1 MHWLCDTTSLK
12 QIDPAWPRLPNT
24 AIALLSKGK
33 TDLKLLGAEQV
44 LAQQMNDNR
53 LADFAAGRACAH
65 LAQKHLG
72 LSAQPILRDER
83 APVWP
88 KGQCGSISHAK
99 DWALAAVST
108 SLRGIGVDVETQGR
122 VKQKLYRALFRPE
135 EVSAFS
141 SCPDAAPSV
150 AFAAKEAG
158 YKAIYPIG
166 GAYVGFQEA
175 SVELDWQSRSF
186 RIRYYGNHKACR
198 ALESGVGYWRLF
210 DSYVIVFFAIQD

>member
-1 MHWLCDTTSLK
+1 MHWLCDTASLK

-24 AIALLSKGK
+24 AIALLSKRK

-108 SLRGIGVDVETQGR
+108 SLRSIGVDVETQGR

-141 SCPDAAPSV
+141 SCPDAAPSIT
-150 AFAAKEAG
+150 G
-158 YKAIYPIG
+158 
-166 GAYVGFQEA
+166 Q
-175 SVELDWQSRSF
+175 
-186 RIRYYGNHKACR
+186 CR
-198 ALESGVGYWRLF
+198 RPAP
-210 DSYVIVFFAIQD
+210 A

>member
-1 MHWLCDTTSLK
+1 MHWFCETPSLQ
-12 QIDPAWPRLPNT
+12 QIDPAWPALPDT
-24 AIALLSKGK
+24 AMALLPKRRTGSE
-33 TDLKLLGAEQV
+33 LLGAEQV
-44 LAQQMNDNR
+44 LAQQMGDSR
-53 LADFAAGRACAH
+53 LTDFAAGRACAH

-88 KGQCGSISHAK
+88 NGQCGSISHAK

-108 SLRGIGVDVETQGR
+108 SLRSIGVDVEAQGR
-122 VKQKLYRALFRPE
+122 VTQKLYRALFRPE
-135 EVSAFS
+135 EVNAFS
-141 SCPDAAPSV
+141 SCSDAAPSV

-166 GAYVGFQEA
+166 GAYIGFQEA
-175 SVELDWQSRSF
+175 SVELDWQSQCF
-186 RIRYYGNHKACR
+186 RILYHGDHKANK
-198 ALESGVGYWRLF
+198 ALEAGVGYWRLI